1 MTKLNLSD
9 LPTEEAKRKYLNEK
23 MNKITENEKE
33 YGKQRKEKSQKRI
46 EKEKKRNKRK
56 KAALIVVSVGV
67 VISGLTLGLKDKIFD
82 DPKGNEEPSNDGVR
96 VEQQDE
102 RETDYYSLYI
112 KHIQDTGG
120 TISEEGYKN
129 FLEDLQEQ
137 ENTRGGR

>member
-1 MTKLNLSD
+1 MSQLDLSD

-23 MNKITENEKE
+23 MNKIKENEEE
-33 YGKQRKEKSQKRI
+33 YGKQRKERSQKRI

-56 KAALIVVSVGV
+56 KAALIVVSIGV
-67 VISGLTLGLKDKIFD
+67 VISGLTYGLKDKIFD

-137 ENTRGGR
+137 GNTRGGR

>member
-1 MTKLNLSD
+1 MSQLDLSD

-23 MNKITENEKE
+23 MNKIKENEEE
-33 YGKQRKEKSQKRI
+33 YGKQRKERSQKR
-46 EKEKKRNKRK
+46 
-56 KAALIVVSVGV
+56 VVSIGV
-67 VISGLTLGLKDKIFD
+67 VISGLTYGLKDKIFD

-120 TISEEGYKN
+120 TISEEGYIDFVNGLKN
-129 FLEDLQEQ
+129 EESS
-137 ENTRGGR
+137 RGAR

>member
-1 MTKLNLSD
+1 MSQLDLSD

-23 MNKITENEKE
+23 MNKIKENEEK
-33 YGKQRKEKSQKRI
+33 YGKQREERSQKRI

-56 KAALIVVSVGV
+56 KAALIVVSIGV
-67 VISGLTLGLKDKIFD
+67 VISGLTYGLKDKIFD

-137 ENTRGGR
+137 GNTRGGR

>member
-1 MTKLNLSD
+1 MTKLNLNG
-9 LPTEEAKRKYLNEK
+9 LTEEENRILERKN
-23 MNKITENEKE
+23 
-33 YGKQRKEKSQKRI
+33 YGKQREERSRKRI
-46 EKEKKRNKRK
+46 EAVQKRKKRK
-56 KAALIVVSVGV
+56 KAALIVVIAGFI
-67 VISGLTLGLKDKIFD
+67 ISGLTLGLKDKIFD

-137 ENTRGGR
+137 GNTRGGR

>member
-1 MTKLNLSD
+1 MSQLDLSD

-23 MNKITENEKE
+23 MNKIKENEEE
-33 YGKQRKEKSQKRI
+33 YGKQREERSQKRI
-46 EKEKKRNKRK
+46 EKEKKRKKRK
-56 KAALIVVSVGV
+56 KAALIVVSIGV
-67 VISGLTLGLKDKIFD
+67 VISGLTYGLKDKIFD

-137 ENTRGGR
+137 GNTRGGR

>member
-1 MTKLNLSD
+1 MSQLDLSD

-23 MNKITENEKE
+23 MNKIKENEEE
-33 YGKQRKEKSQKRI
+33 YGKQREERSQKRI
-46 EKEKKRNKRK
+46 EKEKKRNKRM

-67 VISGLTLGLKDKIFD
+67 VISGLTYGLKDKIFD
-82 DPKGNEEPSNDGVR
+82 DPKGNEEPSDDGVR

-120 TISEEGYKN
+120 TISEEGYRDFVNSLKN
-129 FLEDLQEQ
+129 EESSRG
-137 ENTRGGR
+137 TR